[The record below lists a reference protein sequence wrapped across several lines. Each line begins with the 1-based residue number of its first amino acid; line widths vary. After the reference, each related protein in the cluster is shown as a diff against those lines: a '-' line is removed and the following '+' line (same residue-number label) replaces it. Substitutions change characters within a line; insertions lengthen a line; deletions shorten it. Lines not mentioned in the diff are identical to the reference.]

1 MNKPRAYLETVE
13 LYFSVGYQAF
23 LKQYTLQQK
32 SKAVST
38 LVHILKLQT
47 YALILF

>member
-1 MNKPRAYLETVE
+1 MNKSRAHTETVE

-32 SKAVST
+32 IKATKTNHNDRSGS
-38 LVHILKLQT
+38 
-47 YALILF
+47 